1 GSAFVVLLL
10 AWTKLG
16 GLDRLDLQIYDWS
29 LRRLANPYLVNQD
42 IVLVEINDASIRD
55 YAPAVGRWPWP
66 RVLQSNLIDFLQR
79 APARVIAYDIQ
90 LTEKSHGAFKL
101 GDGEWSAQESDD
113 AIVTSVRNAG
123 NAVMV
128 ADATSPGMTGSSD
141 QAKPRAWRSPYRLGP
156 LIEERPLILPPFQQL
171 SDAASALGHNF
182 LALDADGIAKRKT
195 PFI

>member
-29 LRRLANPYLVNQD
+29 LRRLANPDAINRD

-55 YAPAVGRWPWP
+55 YEPAVGRWPWP

-90 LTEKSHGAFKL
+90 LSERSNGIFKF
-101 GDGEWSAQESDD
+101 GSDTWTAEESDV
-113 AIVTSVRNAG
+113 AMVTSTRTAG
-123 NAVMV
+123 NVILL
-128 ADATSPGMTGSSD
+128 ADATNPGITGGDSKGP
-141 QAKPRAWRSPYRLGP
+141 ATPEWRSPYRLG
-156 LIEERPLILPPFQQL
+156 
-171 SDAASALGHNF
+171 
-182 LALDADGIAKRKT
+182 
-195 PFI
+195 